1 MKVAAAMLRQWYSE
15 NPARL
20 LQAALLQ
27 AERLT
32 EMAPQL
38 EALRTKN
45 AALRQQLEVKTKRIA
60 QFEEALQAAQR
71 AAHRQAAP
79 FRVEPQKRAVAP
91 KRPGRKRGHPG
102 AFRHKPDH
110 IDEDIEVGLC
120 SCPYCGG
127 TQFKDQNAIEQLIED
142 IPPVRPHVTR
152 LTTYQATCVQCGQG
166 VRSEHPLQMS
176 LAIGAA
182 GVHLGPRALALAA
195 DLNKAK
201 GLSMRKTCA
210 VLRDCFGL
218 QLSSGGLS
226 QALDRLAAK
235 VKSQYDALAIELRRA
250 PVLHSD
256 ETSWWVAGPGWWLW
270 VFTTQLL
277 TFYVV
282 AQSRGR
288 ELLSD
293 ILGKDFGGILVS
305 DCLAIYDDAT
315 ALQQKCYA
323 HHHKAIREAKA
334 LHPHQGEG
342 FLCELEAMLRDGVA
356 LQQHKALLNLE
367 TFRDLRQGLEHKA
380 VLLLESSR
388 SEPNEEAVRKRLNKQ
403 RDHLFTFLDHDG
415 VDATNNLAERQLRPA
430 VIARKSACGNKPQKR
445 ARTWQIL
452 TSLAATCAQRTTSFI
467 AELARAAQI
476 DWGSL
481 PTGSRL
487 IGPGTDCARSGSGGG
502 DFVQYLAQGDPRGS
516 SAAWKKKDLSNDAIA
531 STKSARSIAD
541 IQAPL
546 GRATTRSLERV
557 GASVGM
563 LKGASVGFGLVKQ

>member
-38 EALRTKN
+38 EALRTQN
-45 AALRQQLEVKTKRIA
+45 VSLHQQLEVKTKRIA
-60 QFEEALQAAQR
+60 QLEEALQAAQR
-71 AAHRQAAP
+71 AEHRQAAP

-110 IDEDIEVGLC
+110 LDEEIEVQLC
-120 SCPYCGG
+120 SCPHCGG
-127 TQFKDQNAIEQLIED
+127 TQFKDQHALEQLIED

-152 LTTYQATCVQCGQG
+152 LTTYQGTCVGCGQS
-166 VRSEHPLQMS
+166 VRSKHPLQMS

-201 GLSMRKTCA
+201 GLSMRKSCA
-210 VLRDCFGL
+210 VLRDCFAL

-235 VKSQYDALAIELRRA
+235 VKPQYDAIATELRQA
-250 PVLHSD
+250 PTLHSD

-270 VFTTQLL
+270 VFTTHLL

-288 ELLSD
+288 GLLND
-293 ILGKDFGGILVS
+293 ILGKDFGGVLVS

-315 ALQQKCYA
+315 ALQHKCYA
-323 HHHKAIREAKA
+323 HHHKAIRQAKA
-334 LHPHQGEG
+334 LHPYKGEG
-342 FLCELEAMLRDGVA
+342 FLCEVEAMLRAAVA
-356 LQQHKALLNLE
+356 LQQQKADLHRQ
-367 TFRDLRQGLEHKA
+367 TFSDLRQALEHKA
-380 VLLLESSR
+380 IQLLEPPR
-388 SEPNEEAVRKRLNKQ
+388 SEPNEEAVRKRLHKQ

-430 VIARKSACGNKPQKR
+430 VIARKISCGNKTPKG

-452 TSLAATCAQRTTSFI
+452 ASLAATCAQRTTSFI
-467 AELARAAQI
+467 AELARAAP
-476 DWGSL
+476 L
-481 PTGSRL
+481 
-487 IGPGTDCARSGSGGG
+487 
-502 DFVQYLAQGDPRGS
+502 QGR
-516 SAAWKKKDLSNDAIA
+516 
-531 STKSARSIAD
+531 
-541 IQAPL
+541 
-546 GRATTRSLERV
+546 
-557 GASVGM
+557 
-563 LKGASVGFGLVKQ
+563 